1 MVFTWSPD
9 FTAQISPELEGGGG
23 RPSPLDEIA
32 QQHAALVEIRQ
43 EDDLSALLIG
53 IS

>member
-1 MVFTWSPD
+1 MGG
-9 FTAQISPELEGGGG
+9 EG
-23 RPSPLDEIA
+23 PSPLDEIA

-43 EDDLSALLIG
+43 EDDLTALLIG